1 MPGSYNG
8 EDLAFRIANIQD
20 QTYPESENRA
30 PEAEITVPIRDDFRR
45 HTLLGINIFGLEFF
59 NQFDNILGVRKTD
72 YMTGS
77 DNGLPTAIAHS
88 NQLAKEETA
97 DVTIESMEYA
107 DGQLTVQVKVTNKT
121 GHRFP
126 SGVGFRRAF
135 LELSVLDQH
144 DLVLWASGRTN
155 GVGVI
160 VDETGTPL
168 PSEFMTVLNPEAC
181 AADPNQ
187 CEQAY
192 EPHYQVITAQNQV
205 QIYQELVKNPE
216 NRFTTSFVAQATTI
230 KDNRL
235 LPKGWSQRGPAGI
248 RRRPNLGLALR
259 DSHVAQGQCPR
270 GCRVSRM
277 AAAQTRSSIR

>member
-1 MPGSYNG
+1 
-8 EDLAFRIANIQD
+8 
-20 QTYPESENRA
+20 
-30 PEAEITVPIRDDFRR
+30 
-45 HTLLGINIFGLEFF
+45 
-59 NQFDNILGVRKTD
+59 
-72 YMTGS
+72 
-77 DNGLPTAIAHS
+77 
-88 NQLAKEETA
+88 
-97 DVTIESMEYA
+97 VTIESMEYA
-107 DGQLTVQVKVTNKT
+107 DGQLTVQVQVSNKT

-144 DLVLWASGRTN
+144 EVVVWASGRTN

-181 AADPNQ
+181 AADSAQ

-192 EPHYQVITAQNQV
+192 EPHYQVITEQNQV

-216 NRFTTSFVAQATTI
+216 NRFTTSFLAQAATI

-235 LPKGWSQRGPAGI
+235 LPKGWTKEGPPGFAADPTWGPRFVVATSPKGNVLEDAAFQDGSGSDTIIYQIDIPEEIITGGTVAATLYYQSIPPFYLMERFSTADGPNAQRLHFMASYLNVDGTPI
-248 RRRPNLGLALR
+248 EDWKLEVTTTQQAL
-259 DSHVAQGQCPR
+259 DGSMDQ
-270 GCRVSRM
+270 
-277 AAAQTRSSIR
+277 